1 MPAVEPV
8 LRTLHI
14 LEALNRRHA
23 PASLAQLCDATDL
36 PKPTVSRLLQ
46 TLEEGGYVTRLPR
59 RLGYALRERTLR
71 LSSGFRYSDVVVEA
85 ARPFLSALTAELKWP
100 VGLATLDRDAM
111 RVRFSTGRESPFAI
125 DENFVNR
132 RVPMLLSALGRA
144 YLAFCSADEREKIL
158 DLLRASPRETD
169 RMARDPRAVARL
181 IQSARRAGFASAAEY
196 PSAPAHGVAVP
207 VLLGGT
213 AIAAITLRYLGRRLP
228 EREAAQRYLAPLQR
242 ASLSTAAA
250 MKDHPL

>member
-14 LEALNRRHA
+14 LEALNRHA

-59 RLGYALRERTLR
+59 RSGYALRERTLR
-71 LSSGFRYSDVVVEA
+71 LSSGFRHSDAVVEA

-100 VGLATLDRDAM
+100 IGLATLDRDAM

-144 YLAFCSADEREKIL
+144 YLAYCSADEREKIL
-158 DLLRASPRETD
+158 DILRISSRETD

-181 IQSARRAGFASAAEY
+181 IQSVRRTGFASTVEY

-207 VLLGGT
+207 VLADGT

-228 EREAAQRYLAPLQR
+228 DKEAAQRYLAPLR
-242 ASLSTAAA
+242 RTSSAIAAA
-250 MKDHPL
+250 MKDHLL